1 MNKRK
6 SDYKII
12 ETTKNVYAFLYNS
25 RLRLG
30 KVLYYYAPFMFGAF
44 TFDILLKLFSNNPFP
59 TISLLMSII
68 VYSLCAISWHRITL
82 LGEKNTEFISP
93 FKPSKSDFKFIGAY
107 LFVVLLTMLS
117 LGILYVAALIL
128 ETPIFGISKNTFTT
142 IALSVSGFISA
153 IFVMSYVP
161 FRFSLYF
168 PGQAIGSQRKL
179 FDAFKL
185 TKGYFLKFAGVCF
198 LVLAPI
204 YTISSLY
211 AFLSNV
217 LIAEFISK
225 EVLENPRLKFSI
237 ELLQELPNSAVF
249 MPIAAMFGAS
259 ILSDFYAHVLKEEK
273 YKRLGRRS

>member
-68 VYSLCAISWHRITL
+68 VYSL
-82 LGEKNTEFISP
+82 
-93 FKPSKSDFKFIGAY
+93 
-107 LFVVLLTMLS
+107 
-117 LGILYVAALIL
+117 
-128 ETPIFGISKNTFTT
+128 PIFGISKNTFTT